1 MTPANSQIWHVI
13 LQIHKARFVVSCLE
27 CRRTTFTTAHS
38 KLVACG
44 AEAASRDKELEAD
57 ENQWSYVENFK
68 MMHLHPAAILEKNSL
83 PLKGFLRH
91 LSSCISRFVDAMAL
105 IQNFLTTSIYRK
117 STQISYSTSMITLE
131 DISASQLARI
141 PSWN

>member
-1 MTPANSQIWHVI
+1 M
-13 LQIHKARFVVSCLE
+13 VSCLE
-27 CRRTTFTTAHS
+27 NRRTKFTTAHS

-57 ENQWSYVENFK
+57 ENHWSYVENFK
-68 MMHLHPAAILEKNSL
+68 MHLHPAAILEKNSL

-91 LSSCISRFVDAMAL
+91 LSSCISRLCDTMAL

-117 STQISYSTSMITLE
+117 STQISYSTSMVTLE